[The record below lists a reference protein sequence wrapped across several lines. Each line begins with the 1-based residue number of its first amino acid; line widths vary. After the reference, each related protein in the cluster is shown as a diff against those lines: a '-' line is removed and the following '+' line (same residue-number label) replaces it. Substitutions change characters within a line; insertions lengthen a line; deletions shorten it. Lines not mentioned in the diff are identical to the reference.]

1 MTMKVFVAG
10 ATGVLGRRAVRELV
24 RAGHEVTGVAR
35 SEEKAALVRS
45 LGATPVL
52 LDDLFDAD
60 AVKAAVAGHDAVLN
74 LATHVPPPS
83 AAALPGAW
91 AEHER
96 IRDEGARNLVDAANA
111 AGASVYVQE
120 SLAFVYEDG
129 GDRWLD
135 ESSPLIGGRVAGAVA
150 AAEAHAARFDG
161 RHVVLR
167 FGQFYAADT
176 SQMEL
181 AMKLARRGASLYIGD
196 GDGYAPMIACDDAAT
211 AVVAALDAPEGVYNV
226 CDDVPLT
233 RRDSDAALAAA
244 VGVKRLV
251 RAPAVGGGAMA
262 LFKLSNRPTNARF
275 KEATGWSP
283 RYPSVGEGF
292 RAMVAEAGPVTAAP
306 SLVQTILLLVLA
318 LSGLSAGIQATFWPR
333 SFFDDFPFGLGWVA
347 ADPPYNEHLIR
358 DFGGLNLGLG
368 LVALVAAF
376 AGGRALVRAASGA
389 WLAFG
394 VPHLVFHLRHL
405 DHLEGGDQASVAISL
420 TVSVLV
426 AAAVLAMD
434 LRHTRR

>member
-1 MTMKVFVAG
+1 MKVFVAG

-24 RAGHEVTGVAR
+24 RAGHQVTGVAR

-45 LGATPVL
+45 LGATPAR

-60 AVKAAVAGHDAVLN
+60 AVRAAVAGHDAVVN

-83 AAALPGAW
+83 SAALPGAW

-111 AGASVYVQE
+111 TGASVYVQE

-129 GDRWLD
+129 GDAWLD
-135 ESSPLIGGRVAGAVA
+135 ESTPLIPGRVADAVR
-150 AAEAHAARFDG
+150 AAEEHTARFEG
-161 RHVVLR
+161 RGVVLR
-167 FGQFYAADT
+167 FGQFYAADA
-176 SQMEL
+176 SQLET
-181 AMKLARRGASLYIGD
+181 AIRLARRGASLYIGN
-196 GDGYAPMIACDDAAT
+196 GDGYAPMIAADDAAT
-211 AVVAALDAPEGVYNV
+211 AVVAALDAPAGVYNV
-226 CDDVPLT
+226 CDDEPLT

-251 RAPAVGGGAMA
+251 RAPAVGGGSMA

-275 KEATGWSP
+275 KAATGWAP
-283 RYPSVGEGF
+283 RWPSVREGF
-292 RAMVAEAGPVTAAP
+292 VTMVAEAGPADAAAP
-306 SLVQTILLLVLA
+306 SLLQTVLLLVLA
-318 LSGLSAGIQATFWPR
+318 LSGLSSGIQATFWPR

-376 AGGRALVRAASGA
+376 AGGRALIRTAAGA
-389 WLAFG
+389 WLLFG

-405 DHLEGGDQASVAISL
+405 DHLEGADQAAVAVSL
-420 TVSVLV
+420 TASVV
-426 AAAVLAMD
+426 MAGVVLAMD

>member
-1 MTMKVFVAG
+1 MKVFVAG
-10 ATGVLGRRAVRELV
+10 ATGVLGRRAVLELV

-45 LGATPVL
+45 LGATPVR

-60 AVKAAVAGHDAVLN
+60 AVRAAVAGHEAVVN
-74 LATHVPPPS
+74 LATHVPSPSS
-83 AAALPGAW
+83 AARPGSW

-129 GDRWLD
+129 GDAWLD
-135 ESSPLIGGRVAGAVA
+135 ESTPLVAGRVADAVR
-150 AAEAHAARFDG
+150 AAEAHTARFHG
-161 RHVVLR
+161 RGVVLR
-167 FGQFYAADT
+167 FGEFYSHDSSHTDAAVR
-176 SQMEL
+176 
-181 AMKLARRGASLYIGD
+181 LARRGASMKVGN
-196 GDGYAPMIACDDAAT
+196 GDGYAPVIAADDAAA
-211 AVVAALDAPEGVYNV
+211 AVVAAVERAPAGTYNV
-226 CDDVPLT
+226 CDDDPLT
-233 RRDSDAALAAA
+233 RRETDAVLARA
-244 VGVKRLV
+244 VGSRTLL
-251 RAPAVGGGAMA
+251 RAPVMGETAAI
-262 LFKLSNRPTNARF
+262 FRLSNRSSNAAF
-275 KEATGWSP
+275 KEATGWAP
-283 RYPSVGEGF
+283 RYPSVREGF
-292 RAMVAEAGPVTAAP
+292 PAMLAESGSNGRVQPLLQTA
-306 SLVQTILLLVLA
+306 LLLVLA
-318 LSGLSAGIQATFWPR
+318 LSGLSSGIQATFWPR

-376 AGGRALVRAASGA
+376 AGGRALVRTAAGA
-389 WLAFG
+389 WLLFG

-405 DHLEGGDQASVAISL
+405 DHLDGAHRASVAISL
-420 TVSVLV
+420 TGSVV
-426 AAAVLAMD
+426 IAAVVLAMD

>member
-1 MTMKVFVAG
+1 MKVFVAG

-24 RAGHEVTGVAR
+24 RAGHQVTGVAR
-35 SEEKAALVRS
+35 SEEKAALVGS
-45 LGATPVL
+45 LGATPTR
-52 LDDLFDAD
+52 LDDLFDTD
-60 AVKAAVAGHDAVLN
+60 AVRAAVAGHDAVVN

-83 AAALPGAW
+83 SAALPGAW

-111 AGASVYVQE
+111 TGASVYVQE

-129 GDRWLD
+129 GDAWLD
-135 ESSPLIGGRVAGAVA
+135 ESTPLIAGRVADAVR
-150 AAEAHAARFDG
+150 AAEGHAARCKG
-161 RHVVLR
+161 RSVVLR
-167 FGQFYAADT
+167 FGQFYAADA
-176 SQMEL
+176 SQLET
-181 AMKLARRGASLYIGD
+181 AIRLARRGASLYIGN
-196 GDGYAPMIACDDAAT
+196 GDGYAPMIAADDAAT
-211 AVVAALDAPEGVYNV
+211 AVVAALDAPAGVYNV
-226 CDDVPLT
+226 CDDEPLT

-251 RAPAVGGGAMA
+251 RPPAVGGESMA

-275 KEATGWSP
+275 KAATGWSP
-283 RYPSVGEGF
+283 RWPSVREGF
-292 RAMVAEAGPVTAAP
+292 PAMVTEAGPAGDAAP
-306 SLVQTILLLVLA
+306 SLLQTVLLLVLA

-376 AGGRALVRAASGA
+376 AGGRALIRTAAGA
-389 WLAFG
+389 WLLFG

-405 DHLEGGDQASVAISL
+405 DHLEGADRASVAVSL
-420 TVSVLV
+420 TASVVMAGL
-426 AAAVLAMD
+426 VLAMD